1 MALGLN
7 TGSNADILPYVRYD
21 ARSGRLHR
29 IDRSQGPDGVWRSD
43 SVDITQPPPSFVMDL
58 AQIEVGWLHFS
69 PSGPS
74 LHLVPYGQ
82 PLPPQPSADHKQ
94 GFRVKLFAPKLLGG
108 VRVFTANAKSV
119 IGAMDAVHSAYLA
132 APESAQGLLPVV
144 TMAATTP
151 ITSRGPQGNSTNYAP
166 VFRIEKW
173 VPRPAE
179 LTPEGLAQRGQQQ
192 APATSSPPAPAPAAP
207 PPAPL
212 PVTPPPAQHV
222 PLPPAISAVHDTEF

>member
-29 IDRSQGPDGVWRSD
+29 IDRSQGADGVWRSD
-43 SVDITQPPPSFVMDL
+43 SIDITQPPPSFVMDL
-58 AQIEVGWLHFS
+58 ALIEVGWLHFS

-119 IGAMDAVHSAYLA
+119 IGAMDPLHSAYLA

-144 TMAATTP
+144 TMVTTTP
-151 ITSRGPQGNSTNYAP
+151 IISRGPQGNSTNYAP

-179 LTPEGLAQRGQQQ
+179 LTPDGLAQRGQQQ
-192 APATSSPPAPAPAAP
+192 APATGSAPAHVAPSPAPPSVA
-207 PPAPL
+207 
-212 PVTPPPAQHV
+212 PPPAQHV
-222 PLPPAISAVHDTEF
+222 PPPPAISAVHDTEF